1 MVRVPALMIFF
12 VVLLLILTVPLAKA
26 DTQSSDF
33 AAHVTSDG
41 IHVSVSLE
49 IVQNLTDIQANMTLP
64 SFQGILVGANASEL
78 ETSLEAA
85 IRSKVSSA
93 SLNQV
98 EFQEA
103 VSPLSNSNTQYLNL
117 TLSYNIAGVETS
129 EYGIAHVDMS
139 WKSWALSSAVA
150 LGAFEANKIGGYM
163 LAGAEQIA
171 SQPQTISI
179 NNGAII
185 IRTTFEVSAKLVE
198 PSSFPHSVQS
208 LSVLNFSRLS
218 TPVSSWDWSSDLAS
232 NSAIWSFNVGRVHLV
247 DIYQTTVESGNATRQ
262 DYTLSYSLRA
272 KVTAP
277 WGSSAQEDTI
287 ISSLQGGP
295 EGLMADIILVAV
307 AIGAG
312 SFLYEKRILHS
323 RPE

>member
-103 VSPLSNSNTQYLNL
+103 VSPCLIRTHS
-117 TLSYNIAGVETS
+117 
-129 EYGIAHVDMS
+129 
-139 WKSWALSSAVA
+139 
-150 LGAFEANKIGGYM
+150 
-163 LAGAEQIA
+163 
-171 SQPQTISI
+171 ISI
-179 NNGAII
+179 
-185 IRTTFEVSAKLVE
+185 L
-198 PSSFPHSVQS
+198 
-208 LSVLNFSRLS
+208 L
-218 TPVSSWDWSSDLAS
+218 
-232 NSAIWSFNVGRVHLV
+232 
-247 DIYQTTVESGNATRQ
+247 
-262 DYTLSYSLRA
+262 
-272 KVTAP
+272 
-277 WGSSAQEDTI
+277 
-287 ISSLQGGP
+287 
-295 EGLMADIILVAV
+295 
-307 AIGAG
+307 
-312 SFLYEKRILHS
+312 
-323 RPE
+323 